1 MPSFRRSRGRRYRD
15 PGDVLYVARQAA
27 RLDLPPP
34 RARERRH
41 HGGLRDDRVGA
52 GFDFRGEQRRRGDA
66 ARSKPQSFEAR
77 IRRARESHVG
87 LDLAGVSQ
95 RARGSQKRERVQ
107 VVLLSADAVP
117 GDAQERGRAGV
128 GGDAHHRAR
137 VIHVAAPRRGDGL
150 HVRLGK
156 RARLHRPETR
166 DAREPRARRTRGLS
180 GVVRLGRVRVVE
192 LRGRS
197 PVRQMRVHH
206 ARERGLRERRPLRLP
221 RHVWV
226 ALQEHVRRARPR
238 AERRGRPERARH
250 CARRRLV
257 KKEKNRAA
265 VSGRVPSCDV
275 LFRQNFS

>member
-1 MPSFRRSRGRRYRD
+1 MTASAPASIFAASSDDGETRRVRSRRASRHGFAAHASRTSDSISPASRSARAARRSAS
-15 PGDVLYVARQAA
+15 VSKWFFF
-27 RLDLPPP
+27 P
-34 RARERRH
+34 RTPSPVTH
-41 HGGLRDDRVGA
+41 
-52 GFDFRGEQRRRGDA
+52 
-66 ARSKPQSFEAR
+66 RSA
-77 IRRARESHVG
+77 
-87 LDLAGVSQ
+87 
-95 RARGSQKRERVQ
+95 
-107 VVLLSADAVP
+107 
-117 GDAQERGRAGV
+117 
-128 GGDAHHRAR
+128 DAHHRAR

-265 VSGRVPSCDV
+265 VSGRSPSRDV
-275 LFRQNFS
+275 LFRQNFSCCSKKHTLFRSASREHFV